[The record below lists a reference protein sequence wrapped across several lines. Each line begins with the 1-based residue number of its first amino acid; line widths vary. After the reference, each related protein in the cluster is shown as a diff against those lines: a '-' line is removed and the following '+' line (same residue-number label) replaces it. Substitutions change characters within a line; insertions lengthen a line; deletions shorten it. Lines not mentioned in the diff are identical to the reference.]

1 MKSRSQLFLS
11 IWIFSEALSQQ
22 KAPTVPSIW
31 IALIKFIWAGER
43 HLCTISFLVGRVCAL
58 SWDEIILVSSLY
70 LMRDENRIC
79 ARFSNFPP
87 HWYCLYF
94 IERWDCA
101 FLYLRK
107 TRFVQNFLPHCCCFC
122 CQGEGTVRMRLF
134 FFQSILSDEKSKF
147 VNYILPHSQ
156 IGWFYAR
163 QLLLGIKLISSHSLF
178 AADFPCTI

>member
-1 MKSRSQLFLS
+1 MKSRSQIFLS
-11 IWIFSEALSQQ
+11 IWIFSEALSKQ

-43 HLCTISFLVGRVCAL
+43 HLCTISFLVGRVRAL

-70 LMRDENRIC
+70 FMRDENRIC

-87 HWYCLYF
+87 HCVLPVLDWELILCFSLF
-94 IERWDCA
+94 EENTICA
-101 FLYLRK
+101 KFPSPLWLV
-107 TRFVQNFLPHCCCFC
+107 FVVK
-122 CQGEGTVRMRLF
+122 GKVLF
-134 FFQSILSDEKSKF
+134 YWSILSDEKSKF
-147 VNYILPHSQ
+147 VNYILPYSQ

-163 QLLLGIKLISSHSLF
+163 QLLLGIKLISSHPLF

>member
-1 MKSRSQLFLS
+1 MYYHSSEAYLRRNFSYIMKSKSQIFSS
-11 IWIFSEALSQQ
+11 IWIFPEALSQQ

-43 HLCTISFLVGRVCAL
+43 HLCTISFLVGRVRAL

-122 CQGEGTVRMRLF
+122 CQGKCTVRIRLF
-134 FFQSILSDEKSKF
+134 FFNL
-147 VNYILPHSQ
+147 
-156 IGWFYAR
+156 FYLMR
-163 QLLLGIKLISSHSLF
+163 NRNLWTTSFLIPKL
-178 AADFPCTI
+178 ADFMLGSFF